1 MAKRIIWTNTAK
13 KARREI
19 LEYWIDHNGSNIYSK
34 KLSQLFRKK
43 VALLKS
49 EHYQGKPTD
58 FENIRVSL
66 VNNFSLFYKI
76 NKNNIIIVGIW
87 DNRRNPED
95 LHKNLELEI

>member
-1 MAKRIIWTNTAK
+1 VAKQIIWTNTAK

-19 LEYWIDHNGSNIYSK
+19 LQYWIENNGSNNYSK

-43 VALLKS
+43 VALIQS
-49 EHYQGKPTD
+49 ENYQGKPTD
-58 FENIRVSL
+58 FKNVRISL
-66 VNNFSLFYKI
+66 VKNFSLFYKV

-95 LHKNLELEI
+95 LHKNLKL